1 MKQTEA
7 VVQAMEKL
15 GGVAT
20 LGQLYQEVF
29 KIKECVWVTKTPQ
42 ASVRRIIQENNQ
54 IYKIKPGL
62 YGLKSHQK
70 ELEALG
76 ILVETAHNQDSKAV
90 EQFNH
95 TYYQGLLL
103 TVGKLKN
110 MNTFAP
116 NQDKNKLFLKQKLSE
131 IRTLQKIPP
140 FSYDN
145 LVKRS
150 STIDAIWFN
159 EREMPQSFFEVEHS
173 TNIQDSLLKF
183 NDLQDF
189 YVRMFIVAAKR
200 RFREFELKISYS
212 SFSELKKNKRVNFL
226 SYEELEKQYR
236 QLAERQFFDTLL

>member
-116 NQDKNKLFLKQKLSE
+116 NQDKNKLFLKQKLS
-131 IRTLQKIPP
+131 RNKNVGKKFRP
-140 FSYDN
+140 FHM
-145 LVKRS
+145 
-150 STIDAIWFN
+150 TIWLK
-159 EREMPQSFFEVEHS
+159 EV
-173 TNIQDSLLKF
+173 
-183 NDLQDF
+183 
-189 YVRMFIVAAKR
+189 
-200 RFREFELKISYS
+200 
-212 SFSELKKNKRVNFL
+212 
-226 SYEELEKQYR
+226 R
-236 QLAERQFFDTLL
+236 Q

>member
-1 MKQTEA
+1 M
-7 VVQAMEKL
+7 
-15 GGVAT
+15 
-20 LGQLYQEVF
+20 QLYQEVF

-42 ASVRRIIQENNQ
+42 ASVRRIVQENNQ

-70 ELEALG
+70 ELESLG

-110 MNTFAP
+110 MNTFVP

-159 EREMPQSFFEVEHS
+159 EREMPHSFFEVEHS

-189 YVRMFIVAAKR
+189 YARMFIVAAKR

>member
-76 ILVETAHNQDSKAV
+76 ILVETDRKSV
-90 EQFNH
+90 
-95 TYYQGLLL
+95 
-103 TVGKLKN
+103 V
-110 MNTFAP
+110 
-116 NQDKNKLFLKQKLSE
+116 
-131 IRTLQKIPP
+131 
-140 FSYDN
+140 
-145 LVKRS
+145 
-150 STIDAIWFN
+150 
-159 EREMPQSFFEVEHS
+159 
-173 TNIQDSLLKF
+173 
-183 NDLQDF
+183 
-189 YVRMFIVAAKR
+189 
-200 RFREFELKISYS
+200 
-212 SFSELKKNKRVNFL
+212 
-226 SYEELEKQYR
+226 
-236 QLAERQFFDTLL
+236 